1 MMRKNLLKP
10 LILIPFLI
18 IFLGNFQTLSAEP
31 EPEDKSSSKEG
42 TTLYPPK
49 GIGSESNTKQ
59 PPSNELQ
66 FKVTGMLK
74 TDFAYANQ
82 SVLSFGFDNLVGP
95 TVAKRQVQARDSEP
109 RSGIYPTS
117 SLLGAEILYGNK
129 AKAIFEADFVDV
141 TKSSV
146 GAETKPRVRQM
157 YFRYTPT
164 SQIEFFLGR
173 TWDLFAG
180 VFPQSYNASAFMSA
194 SGNIGW
200 QREQIGIWY
209 KLGEFKI
216 GSAIGTTGFH
226 NDPNVRTNI
235 ERNTMPTVAIRID
248 WIPNANLLF
257 TTSAIGTK
265 LKVSDSK
272 TDSTRDGLLL
282 YPENSFNGNE
292 IPFSTLIQR
301 ENQQKAT
308 LNSGGVSIGFVWK
321 LGDFESRGE
330 VSYGTNLTS
339 ITSSGIAPFQTTT
352 YGEEFSNG
360 RFGFLTGGY
369 ASDAKSDSKRKF
381 ESPKEAT
388 GFLSLNYDVSKQFGF
403 GFHGGISKI
412 TNPEVLVGAD
422 FNSLTISRA
431 DTFQWTSN
439 PRVMG
444 SIREN
449 LNYGIR
455 MNYDPEDRIRFFL
468 QTDVFRTYYK
478 DVDRYSGL
486 SSHISSFDP
495 ITQVGELRD
504 PGSPSSRSSAV
515 SESVMVR
522 LGGLFRFDS

>member
-1 MMRKNLLKP
+1 MKP
-10 LILIPFLI
+10 LFPMLFLYL
-18 IFLGNFQTLSAEP
+18 FLCLSQSLHSQSEK
-31 EPEDKSSSKEG
+31 EEKTISKDG
-42 TTLYPPK
+42 TTLYPPQ
-49 GIGSESNTKQ
+49 GISKEPTVDPKSNQ
-59 PPSNELQ
+59 MPELQ

-74 TDFAYANQ
+74 TDFAYANR

-95 TVAKRQVQARDSEP
+95 TVAKREVQARDAEP

-117 SLLGAEILYGNK
+117 SLLGTEIGYGNK

-157 YFRYTPT
+157 YFQYNP
-164 SQIEFFLGR
+164 SLKLQIFLGR

-209 KLGEFKI
+209 KLGEFKL
-216 GSAIGTTGFH
+216 GTAVGTTGFH
-226 NDPNVRTNI
+226 NDPNVKTNI
-235 ERNTMPTVAIRID
+235 ERNSMPTVAFRID
-248 WIPNANLLF
+248 WIPHSNFLF

-265 LKVSDSK
+265 LKVSDPK
-272 TDSTRDGLLL
+272 TDSARDGQTL
-282 YPENSFNGNE
+282 YPDQSPNTNQSALSALN
-292 IPFSTLIQR
+292 QK
-301 ENQQKAT
+301 ENQERAT
-308 LNSGGVSIGFVWK
+308 LNSGGVSVGFVWK
-321 LGDFESRGE
+321 LGNFESRGE

-352 YGEEFSNG
+352 YGEEFSNSQ
-360 RFGFLTGGY
+360 FGYLTGGY
-369 ASDAKSDSKRKF
+369 ATDAKANTKRKF

-388 GFLSLNYDVSKQFGF
+388 GFLSLNYDVSKEFGL
-403 GFHGGISKI
+403 GLHGGISKI

-422 FNSLTISRA
+422 PNLLTISRP
-431 DTFQWTSN
+431 DTFQWTTN

-444 SIREN
+444 AIREN
-449 LNYGIR
+449 LNYGFR
-455 MNYDPEDRIRFFL
+455 MNYDPEERVRFFL

-478 DVDRYSGL
+478 DVDRYAGL
-486 SSHISSFDP
+486 SAHIQQYDP
-495 ITQVGELRD
+495 VLQVGELRD
-504 PGSPSSRSSAV
+504 PGNPNTRSSAV
-515 SESVMVR
+515 SESLMVR